1 MSTGS
6 RRGPSSE
13 FLERDLPRLEKTLLG
28 VYLFV
33 LFSVFPKTCEH
44 QFITPLNTSIKKTTR
59 DVTGPRSRLQF
70 FLETLQ
76 NPCLVWKNLFF
87 FFLIDTSFSR
97 L

>member
-33 LFSVFPKTCEH
+33 LFSVFPKTCER
-44 QFITPLNTSIKKTTR
+44 QFITPLNTSIKQKKTR
-59 DVTGPRSRLQF
+59 DVTGPIGLVSSFFSRRYKIHVLSR
-70 FLETLQ
+70 
-76 NPCLVWKNLFF
+76 KNCFF
-87 FFLIDTSFSR
+87 FFI
-97 L
+97 